1 MILNAL
7 HLPKNNI
14 NNISALTRKSRRYKQ
29 KNVINPI
36 LLFRNENSRI
46 FGDKENPIFSNH
58 KKVSGNPWYQ
68 ITDSQIERTK

>member
-36 LLFRNENSRI
+36 SLFGNENVRI
-46 FGDKENPIFSNH
+46 FGDKENPIFSR